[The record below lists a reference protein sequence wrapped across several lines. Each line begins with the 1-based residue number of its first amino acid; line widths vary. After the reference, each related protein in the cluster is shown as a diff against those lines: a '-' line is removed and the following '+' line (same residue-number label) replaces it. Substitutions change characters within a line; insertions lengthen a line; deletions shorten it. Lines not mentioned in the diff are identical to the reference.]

1 MANTKHSIDVA
12 EPESLHFF
20 SNKKA
25 AMSPR
30 GDQDKHDGIAH
41 NNLKLANR
49 IFDIM
54 EGPGIISHILKK
66 REKQLYDHPG
76 TLNFKMRVKEATRIH
91 KQNISMAMRLDHV
104 KPYYQTK
111 IPQNH
116 HHHHGATSS
125 PTKAETPR
133 NRHNVPG
140 LDLPNSISGQG
151 GGESKSARQSGSQK
165 MNVKHLKQQQTQSAR
180 GEKSSLNSSSAR
192 KNNVLLE
199 YSKIQNGRVLDV
211 AVIKEPFQDRYA
223 IFGIDIDNGKR
234 YELRLTSDDVSSIL
248 DGDILVTSLD
258 NVEVWLALLNKV
270 TLKPVDMFSKLA
282 SPPTAEGDVNKTMTD
297 ADTGKQPEAP
307 SMERPTTRPGGRG
320 SRGSQTR
327 VNDNA
332 KAPSADQYE
341 GDEFVDDVAQSQ
353 ELHSVPIVVDEQ
365 GGDFL
370 PADDEVV
377 EQSVDEIS
385 EAVGSVNVGGN
396 AAVEEPTDETV
407 DVAVV
412 PGTPVQPA
420 PPSQPKGAP
429 NSRPSS
435 RPASSRPK

>member
-1 MANTKHSIDVA
+1 MAKTKHSVDIA
-12 EPESLHFF
+12 EPESIHFF
-20 SNKKA
+20 EKKKQA
-25 AMSPR
+25 LSPR

-54 EGPGIISHILKK
+54 EGPGIITHILKK

-76 TLNFKMRVKEATRIH
+76 TLNFKQRVKEATRIH

-104 KPYYQTK
+104 KPYYQVNKVT
-111 IPQNH
+111 QNES
-116 HHHHGATSS
+116 GS
-125 PTKAETPR
+125 PKKETPR
-133 NRHNVPG
+133 NKHNVPG
-140 LDLPNSISGQG
+140 LDFPNSLFNQG
-151 GGESKSARQSGSQK
+151 GDAQSARESGSK
-165 MNVKHLKQQQTQSAR
+165 KVNVKHLKQSKSAR
-180 GEKSSLNSSSAR
+180 GEKSTSSASNSAR

-270 TLKPVDMFSKLA
+270 TLSPVEMFSKLA
-282 SPPTAEGDVNKTMTD
+282 SPPTAEADATKTLDDT
-297 ADTGKQPEAP
+297 DTGAQREPEAP
-307 SMERPTTRPGGRG
+307 AMERPTTRPGGRG

-327 VNDNA
+327 INDNS
-332 KAPSADQYE
+332 KAPSVDQYE
-341 GDEFVDDVAQSQ
+341 DEIADDSAEPQ

-365 GGDFL
+365 GGDFHV
-370 PADDEVV
+370 DEVG
-377 EQSVDEIS
+377 EQSIEEVREGV
-385 EAVGSVNVGGN
+385 EGV
-396 AAVEEPTDETV
+396 AVEEP
-407 DVAVV
+407 AVV

-429 NSRPSS
+429 TSRPTSRPSS
-435 RPASSRPK
+435 SRPKK

>member
-1 MANTKHSIDVA
+1 M
-12 EPESLHFF
+12 HFF
-20 SNKKA
+20 EKKKA
-25 AMSPR
+25 ALSPR

-54 EGPGIISHILKK
+54 EGPGIITHILKK

-76 TLNFKMRVKEATRIH
+76 TLNFKQRVKEATRIH
-91 KQNISMAMRLDHV
+91 KQNISMAMRLDNV
-104 KPYYQTK
+104 KPYYRTTAQP
-111 IPQNH
+111 IRA
-116 HHHHGATSS
+116 GS
-125 PTKAETPR
+125 PTKKETPR
-133 NRHNVPG
+133 NKHNVPG
-140 LDLPNSISGQG
+140 LDFPKSLFNQG
-151 GGESKSARQSGSQK
+151 GEAQSAREPGSK
-165 MNVKHLKQQQTQSAR
+165 KVSVKHLKQSKSAR
-180 GEKSSLNSSSAR
+180 GEKSESSASASAR

-270 TLKPVDMFSKLA
+270 TLKPVEMFSKLA
-282 SPPTAEGDVNKTMTD
+282 SPPTAE
-297 ADTGKQPEAP
+297 ADPKKSMAQSDMGESLEPEAP
-307 SMERPTTRPGGRG
+307 AMERPTTRPGGRG

-327 VNDNA
+327 VNDVN
-332 KAPSADQYE
+332 KVPSVDQYE
-341 GDEFVDDVAQSQ
+341 DEIVDDSVQQ
-353 ELHSVPIVVDEQ
+353 EELHSVPIVVDEQ
-365 GGDFL
+365 GGGFVDEDVPL
-370 PADDEVV
+370 EQEGSTIEEVV
-377 EQSVDEIS
+377 EGVGNITVDE
-385 EAVGSVNVGGN
+385 
-396 AAVEEPTDETV
+396 PT
-407 DVAVV
+407 VA

-429 NSRPSS
+429 TNRPSS
-435 RPASSRPK
+435 RPAGSRPKK